1 MGEIS
6 QQQTRQNAQNPSVR
20 LLGSMMA
27 ARLSLSRPFSTSNK
41 LNLKDVVIASAS
53 RTPMGGFRGPMAAI
67 PAPKLGALTIEETLK
82 RANID
87 KDSVDEVY
95 MGNVLPGGMM
105 QAPDRQAALFAGLS
119 PSIPCTMVN
128 KVCASGMKSI
138 MLAAGNI
145 AAGRSKIVVAG
156 GFESMSNVPYYM
168 RRGDTPY
175 GGVNLVDGL
184 TYDGLT
190 DVYNKFHMGNCGEN
204 TAKKLGI
211 SRQEQDEYGMQSYKR
226 SAMAYEEG
234 HIQPELVP
242 VEIAQ
247 KRGKPPLL
255 ISQDEEYQ
263 NINFDKFTKLKTVF
277 QKEGGTVTA
286 GNAST
291 LSDGAASCLLMSSEE
306 AQARGVEVLA
316 RVVDYAD
323 GATDPIDFPIAPKF
337 ANERLLRQVGMR
349 AEEVDLWEI
358 NEAFS
363 VVVLAN
369 MKLHELD
376 PAKVNI
382 HGGAVSLGHPLGAS
396 GARIVMHLA
405 YALKSGQRGI
415 ASICNGGGGA
425 SAIMLE
431 KP

>member
-1 MGEIS
+1 
-6 QQQTRQNAQNPSVR
+6 
-20 LLGSMMA
+20 MA
-27 ARLSLSRPFSTSNK
+27 AL
-41 LNLKDVVIASAS
+41 
-53 RTPMGGFRGPMAAI
+53 
-67 PAPKLGALTIEETLK
+67 PAPKLGAITIEESLK
-82 RANID
+82 RANVD
-87 KDSVDEVY
+87 KESVDEVY

-119 PSIPCTMVN
+119 PSIPCTMIN

-145 AAGRSKIVVAG
+145 ASGRSKIVLAG
-156 GFESMSNVPYYM
+156 GFESMSNVPYYL

-211 SRQEQDEYGMQSYKR
+211 SRQEQDDYGMQSYKR
-226 SAMAYEEG
+226 SARAYEEG
-234 HIQPELVP
+234 HIQPELVT
-242 VEIAQ
+242 VEVAQ
-247 KRGKPPLL
+247 KRGKPPIV

-263 NINFDKFTKLKTVF
+263 KINFDKFTKLPTVF

-291 LSDGAASCLLMSSEE
+291 LSDGAATCLLMSSDE
-306 AQARGVEVLA
+306 AKARGLDVLA
-316 RVVDYAD
+316 RIVDYAD
-323 GATDPIDFPIAPKF
+323 GATDPVDFPIAPKY
-337 ANERLLRQVGMR
+337 ANDRLLSQVGMK
-349 AEEVDLWEI
+349 AGDVDLWEI

-376 PAKVNI
+376 AGNNANEFV
-382 HGGAVSLGHPLGAS
+382 AV
-396 GARIVMHLA
+396 
-405 YALKSGQRGI
+405 
-415 ASICNGGGGA
+415 
-425 SAIMLE
+425 
-431 KP
+431 